1 MTMDIQKLG
10 RGEQSTP
17 DLKVPVEDAKG
28 DYQKDQ
34 QYTACSQ
41 RSVKRSFDVAFLMM
55 PDEKMKQKQ
64 VEKQLR
70 ISKQL
75 FAENHYASLKSE
87 VDNFRKNHEYLN
99 KSSYAEELKGTD
111 LTYRQNNNVSPSNQ
125 ELNIDVGT
133 DEFATKSV
141 LSDSDVSDMSRS
153 RPDSTESFSRPAR
166 IVHESPYRNKV
177 FDDPSL
183 ISQARANYEQHEKF
197 ISSRFSEMAPR
208 SAFTKVTNNYQ
219 SPTTTQSAASPGHSE
234 SPDNLSYQNSM
245 SPPLT
250 TSSPPMLNNLFSKSP
265 QFKSLIP
272 PNHPFLSSSHA
283 FFKSQNL
290 QTYQNHFSDPSSNV
304 NSEPTHFS
312 KSSPPNYPPPEKS
325 EPPPSSNKFG
335 HLLPFRPEISP
346 YLQTNASP
354 YSFPIQ
360 NFHHPGAAEF
370 LKFPQQNE
378 SINPLM
384 RNPAAAILSTLLPPT
399 LASLSLPTQNI
410 CAKCNISFRMTSDL
424 VYHMRSHHKSE
435 VNYDTNRRKRE
446 DKLKCPVCAES
457 FRERHHLTR
466 HMTAHQDK
474 EGDIL
479 DQQLDS
485 TEGNSS
491 SYCSSKTKN
500 RPYYGHSNGL
510 HQK

>member
-1 MTMDIQKLG
+1 MDIQKMA
-10 RGEQSTP
+10 RGERSTP
-17 DLKVPVEDAKG
+17 DLKMPLPSPVDEPKSLEYHPKSDQ
-28 DYQKDQ
+28 YQNK
-34 QYTACSQ
+34 
-41 RSVKRSFDVAFLMM
+41 SVKRSFDVAFLMM

-70 ISKQL
+70 ISKEI
-75 FAENHYASLKSE
+75 FAENHYRKSQSIY
-87 VDNFRKNHEYLN
+87 VDD
-99 KSSYAEELKGTD
+99 LKGTD
-111 LTYRQNNNVSPSNQ
+111 LSTSTCYADKFRQNNNISPSSGQ
-125 ELNIDVGT
+125 DLNIDVGT

-153 RPDSTESFSRPAR
+153 RPDSTESFSRPVR
-166 IVHESPYRNKV
+166 VIHESPYRNKV

-183 ISQARANYEQHEKF
+183 IPQARSNYDHEKF
-197 ISSRFSEMAPR
+197 INNRFSDLTPR
-208 SAFTKVTNNYQ
+208 SAFTKVTNAYQ
-219 SPTTTQSAASPGHSE
+219 NSTVQSASSPGHSE

-245 SPPLT
+245 SPPLN
-250 TSSPPMLNNLFSKSP
+250 TSSPPMLNNIFTKSQ

-272 PNHPFLSSSHA
+272 ANHPFLSSHA
-283 FFKSQNL
+283 FFKSH
-290 QTYQNHFSDPSSNV
+290 TYQNQFAQDH
-304 NSEPTHFS
+304 NSGVHPDTSHFS
-312 KSSPPNYPPPEKS
+312 KSSPPSNNYTAQEKA
-325 EPPPSSNKFG
+325 EGEKHFPNSSHKFG
-335 HLLPFRPEISP
+335 HLLPFRPEMSP
-346 YLQTNASP
+346 YLQSSPSP
-354 YSFPIQ
+354 YGFPIQ

-370 LKFPQQNE
+370 LKFPQQSE
-378 SINPLM
+378 SMNPLM

-399 LASLSLPTQNI
+399 LASLSLPAQNI

-435 VNYDTNRRKRE
+435 VTYDSNRRKRE

-479 DQQLDS
+479 DHQMDGS
-485 TEGNSS
+485 EGNSS
-491 SYCSSKTKN
+491 SYCNSKSKS
-500 RPYYGHSNGL
+500 RPYYSHSNGL